1 MTIEFRAVDS
11 TADQK
16 TGFDEKV
23 ATLHARLSKL
33 PRLEYN
39 WQRLASCVAFDP
51 EELKIRTE

>member
-1 MTIEFRAVDS
+1 
-11 TADQK
+11 
-16 TGFDEKV
+16 V
-23 ATLHARLSKL
+23 ATLRARLSKL